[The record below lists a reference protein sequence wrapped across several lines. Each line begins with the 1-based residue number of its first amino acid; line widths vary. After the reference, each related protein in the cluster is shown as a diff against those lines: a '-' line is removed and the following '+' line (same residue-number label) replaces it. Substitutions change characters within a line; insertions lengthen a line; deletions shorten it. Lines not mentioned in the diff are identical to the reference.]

1 MIGQTIS
8 HYRVLE
14 KLGGGGMG
22 VVYKAEDLELGRFVA
37 LKFLPQEVVPDAHAL
52 ERFRREAR
60 AASALNHPS
69 ICTIYEIGKHEGQSF
84 IAMEY
89 LEGTTLKHLVE
100 GRPLEME
107 RWLAVAVEVTDALD
121 AAHTKGIIHRDIK
134 PANIFI
140 SKRGHAK
147 ILDFGLAKIT
157 DDAAK
162 SVSGDS
168 QTRGDAGTLGLT
180 SPGTA
185 MGTVAY
191 MSPEQVRGKELDART
206 DLFSFGVVLYEM
218 ATGKLPFRGETQG
231 VITEAILNRAPTSA
245 IRLNPDLPQ
254 EPERIISKALEKDV
268 ELRYQTAAEI
278 RGDLKRLKRE
288 LDSSRIST
296 AQPIEPEAVPEPVP
310 TASAPP
316 VTKTAV
322 PTIGATVP
330 ASRYRW
336 AMALAGVALLAAV
349 GMGFLLYQYRGATV
363 APSYHLLT
371 YRRGTIRMARF
382 APDGQTVVYSAA
394 WEGRPVE
401 VFTTRVG
408 TPEARP
414 VGVTGAE
421 ILGISST
428 GDMALLLASKQ
439 TRSQVY
445 TGTLARMP
453 LVGGAPREVLEN
465 VQWADWAPDGAQLA
479 VVRDV
484 GGRNR
489 LEYPEGK
496 MLFET
501 GGWISHPR
509 LSRHGDMIAFLEHP
523 IQGDSIAGVS
533 VVDLEGKKRKLTE
546 PYEGGAIGL
555 AWSPSGDEVWFTA
568 TELGIDRALY
578 AVSLSGKKRLVARVP
593 ADLTLQDVLA
603 DGRVLLARDNW
614 RRGLI
619 VHAAEDTTER
629 DFTWLDWSY
638 PVTLADDGK
647 TLLFREEGEAGGPS
661 YAVYLRKTDG
671 SPAVRLGDG
680 QSLALSPDG
689 KWALSSRGDN
699 QTDLFLLPTGPGEPK
714 QLEGHGIIHSQAR
727 WFPDGKRILIS
738 GTESNHGAR
747 LYVQDIATNKI
758 EAISPEGTDG
768 LSFALSPDGRQVAAV
783 GPDGKGYFFP
793 VGPGEAKPIPGL
805 EAGESPVGWSA
816 DGGSLYIYRSGELPA
831 KVDLLEVASGR
842 RTPWKQLMPPD
853 PAGVEY
859 VGPIL
864 PTPSGKAYAY
874 GYRRLLSDLYLVEGL
889 K

>member
-1 MIGQTIS
+1 MTRSMIGQIVS

-22 VVYKAEDLELGRFVA
+22 VVYKAEDMELGRFVA
-37 LKFLPQEVVPDAHAL
+37 LKFLPQEVVPDAQAL

-89 LEGTTLKHLVE
+89 LDGTTLKRLIE
-100 GRPLEME
+100 GGPLEIE
-107 RWLAVAVEVTDALD
+107 RWLGVAIEVTDALD
-121 AAHTKGIIHRDIK
+121 AAHAKGIVHRDIK
-134 PANIFI
+134 PANIFV

-157 DDAAK
+157 DASK
-162 SVSGDS
+162 SLSGDS
-168 QTRGDAGTLGLT
+168 QTMADVAALHLT

-185 MGTVAY
+185 LGTVAY
-191 MSPEQVRGKELDART
+191 MSPEQVRGRELDART

-218 ATGKLPFRGETQG
+218 GTGKLPFRGETPG
-231 VITEAILNRAPTSA
+231 VITEAILNRAPTA
-245 IRLNPDLPQ
+245 PIRLNPDLPR

-268 ELRYQTAAEI
+268 ELRYQSAAEI

-296 AQPIEPEAVPEPVP
+296 SAPEPETDTKQ
-310 TASAPP
+310 TASVVTNLALPP
-316 VTKTAV
+316 VEDM
-322 PTIGATVP
+322 VP
-330 ASRYRW
+330 ASRYRR
-336 AMALAGVALLAAV
+336 ALALAGAALLGVMVMAF
-349 GMGFLLYQYRGATV
+349 FLVRYRGTTA
-363 APSYHLLT
+363 APAYHLLT
-371 YRRGTIRMARF
+371 YRRGAIRMARF

-414 VGVTGAE
+414 VGVAGAE

-428 GDMALLLASKQ
+428 GETALLLGSQQ
-439 TRSQVY
+439 TRSQVFS
-445 TGTLARMP
+445 GTLARMP

-465 VQWADWAPDGAQLA
+465 VQWADWSPDGTQLA

-484 GGRNR
+484 AGRNR
-489 LEYPEGK
+489 LEYPVGK
-496 MLFET
+496 VLYET

-509 LSRHGDMIAFLEHP
+509 ISRHGDMIAFLDHP

-533 VVDLEGKKRKLTE
+533 VVDLNGKKRGLAD
-546 PYEGGAIGL
+546 PYGGGAIGL
-555 AWSPSGDEVWFTA
+555 AWSPAGDEVWFTA
-568 TELGIDRALY
+568 TQLGIDRALY
-578 AVSLSGKKRLVARVP
+578 SVSLSGKRRLVARVP
-593 ADLTLQDVLA
+593 ADLTLQDVLS

-619 VHAAEDTTER
+619 VRTAGDVSER

-638 PVTLADDGK
+638 PVTLSADGK

-680 QSLALSPDG
+680 QSLALSPNG

-699 QTDLFLLPTGPGEPK
+699 QTDLFLLPTGAGEPK
-714 QLEGHGIIHSQAR
+714 ALDGHGIIHSHAC
-727 WFPDGKRILIS
+727 WFPDGDRILFS

-747 LYVQDIATNKI
+747 LYVQDISTNKI
-758 EAISPEGTDG
+758 EAISPEGTNA
-768 LSFALSPDGRQVAAV
+768 LSFALAPDGRLAAAV
-783 GPDGKGYFFP
+783 GPDQKGYLFP
-793 VGPGEAKPIPGL
+793 ITSGEPRPIPGL
-805 EAGESPVGWSA
+805 VAGEAPVAWSA
-816 DGGSLYIYRSGELPA
+816 DGRSLYVYHGGELPA
-831 KVDLLEVASGR
+831 KVYRLEIASGR
-842 RTPWKQLMPPD
+842 RTLWKQLMPPD

-859 VGPIL
+859 VGPVL
-864 PTPSGKAYAY
+864 PAPDGMAYAY